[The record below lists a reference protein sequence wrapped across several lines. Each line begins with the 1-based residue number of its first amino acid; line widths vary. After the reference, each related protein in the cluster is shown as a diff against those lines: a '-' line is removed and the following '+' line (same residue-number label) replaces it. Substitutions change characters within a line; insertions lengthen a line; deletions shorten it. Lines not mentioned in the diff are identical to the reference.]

1 MPEMPAPRITTRLPY
16 PEPSGRSSVAAC
28 ALSGPRRPSVFIV

>member
-16 PEPSGRSSVAAC
+16 PEPSGKSSVAAW
-28 ALSGPRRPSVFIV
+28 ALSGPSRPRVFMV